1 MRIRGSKNA
10 IDSRFSREGRWVAC
24 GVTLRDYAAL
34 ERLFACG
41 SHFSVKEINSGFRLV
56 VFFNHSFSILSRT
69 SKQESQK
76 AELPATT
83 LKLIHSG
90 KILKDEDAIGSCG
103 VKENDF
109 LVVMV
114 TKPKKA
120 AAAPPKVETAAAQAD
135 AAAPAA
141 EPTPTNAAAAPAAAA
156 TTTPAPTATETPAAP
171 RAPDSFPD
179 EVVTNLTSMGFPE
192 AEVRHCLRAAH
203 GNPDV
208 AVEFLTNGIP
218 DGVAEAASF
227 VNATSGGVSATP
239 AAAAAAGARPLQA
252 LRNHPQFD
260 ALRRLV
266 QSNPGA
272 LQQVLTQI
280 GQQQPDLLAEINA
293 NQAAF
298 LEMMNEPV
306 TSSSTSSST
315 SGAGSS
321 GSSAAAA
328 GSMMEGMGGNPAQ
341 MAQMI
346 QSMSEG
352 ELEQMAAMMGLSPDQ
367 LRATAQMI
375 GQMPAEQ
382 LNQFMMQAMGQ
393 EGGGGDGPQVL
404 RLTEEEMAAV
414 DRLTEMGFDRSEAAQ
429 AFLAC
434 DKNEALAANLL
445 MDSMGSGG
453 FFGGD
458 GGPGSGNNDGGGD
471 DNNDDD
477 DDNMYD

>member
-1 MRIRGSKNA
+1 MNA
-10 IDSRFSREGRWVAC
+10 
-24 GVTLRDYAAL
+24 
-34 ERLFACG
+34 LF
-41 SHFSVKEINSGFRLV
+41 FVYPL
-56 VFFNHSFSILSRT
+56 ILSLV
-69 SKQESQK
+69 SPIFKQESQK
-76 AELPATT
+76 SELPAST

-90 KILKDEDAIGSCG
+90 KILKDDDVISACAI
-103 VKENDF
+103 KENDF

-114 TKPKKA
+114 AKPKKVVA
-120 AAAPPKVETAAAQAD
+120 AHPKVETTAAATAT
-135 AAAPAA
+135 AAVA
-141 EPTPTNAAAAPAAAA
+141 EPTPTEAAAPITTA
-156 TTTPAPTATETPAAP
+156 TTTPAPTATSTPTAPP
-171 RAPDSFPD
+171 RAADNFPE
-179 EVVTNLTSMGFPE
+179 EVVTNLITMGFPE

-218 DGVAEAASF
+218 DGVAEAASY
-227 VNATSGGVSATP
+227 VNATTVASGATP
-239 AAAAAAGARPLQA
+239 PAGGATTPAVPGRPLQS

-306 TSSSTSSST
+306 TNASTTTSANRSAGFGSSS
-315 SGAGSS
+315 SGN
-321 GSSAAAA
+321 AAAA
-328 GSMMEGMGGNPAQ
+328 GAMMEGMGGNPAQ
-341 MAQMI
+341 MAQMVE
-346 QSMSEG
+346 SMSED
-352 ELEQMAAMMGLSPDQ
+352 ELQQMAAMMGLSPEQ

-375 GQMPAEQ
+375 GQMPADQ
-382 LNQFMMQAMGQ
+382 LNHFMMQAMGQ
-393 EGGGGDGPQVL
+393 EGGGDGDGGAQVL

-445 MDSMGSGG
+445 MDSMSSGG
-453 FFGGD
+453 FFGGS
-458 GGPGSGNNDGGGD
+458 GSGNNGNGGD
-471 DNNDDD
+471 SNDDDDD